1 MALFASGKIH
11 RPMGFERIACAFAVW
26 AALMP
31 VAIAQQVDAPE
42 PRGGIISGT
51 VTDAEQDIIPG
62 ATVTLNGP
70 GTLRTVEAD
79 ENGAF
84 NFTDIPPGGPYVVTI
99 KGSGLAPWRSPGLTL
114 NPGEVAFVSDVKVR
128 FLGDATSVTVTAS
141 SEEIAIQQVQLEEK
155 QRLFGIVPN
164 FYVVYDRNPVP
175 LTARLKFSLALRAET
190 DPVVFVG
197 GAMLSAM
204 DQAANMHDYGQG
216 ASAYAKRFGANYAT
230 AFSNV
235 MIGAAVLPSL
245 LHQDPRYFYQGTG
258 TKRSRLLHAL
268 SSPFICK
275 GDNGQRQI
283 NFSSIGGD
291 LASGAIAETYYP
303 RSNRG
308 PGLEF
313 QSALVTTTGRMA
325 NAVIQEF
332 LLRRFTPGSS
342 SRQ

>member
-1 MALFASGKIH
+1 MAHFASGKIQG
-11 RPMGFERIACAFAVW
+11 PAGFRRTLRALAVW

-31 VAIAQQVDAPE
+31 AAMAQQIDAPE
-42 PRGGIISGT
+42 PGTGIISGT
-51 VTDAEQDIIPG
+51 VTDADQDIIPG
-62 ATVTLNGP
+62 ATVTLDGP
-70 GTLRTVEAD
+70 ATSRTLAAD
-79 ENGAF
+79 ENGGFSFSDVA
-84 NFTDIPPGGPYVVTI
+84 PGGPYVVTI
-99 KGSGLAPWRSPGLTL
+99 NGNGLVPWTSPALTL
-114 NPGEVAFVSDVKVR
+114 KPGEVAFVSGVKVR
-128 FLGDATSVTVTAS
+128 FSGDVTSVTVNAS

-164 FYVVYDRNPVP
+164 FYVVYDPNPVP
-175 LTARLKFSLALRAET
+175 LTTKLKFSLALRAET

-204 DQAANMHDYGQG
+204 DQAANLHDYGQG

-235 MIGAAVLPSL
+235 MIGGAVLPSL

-268 SSPFICK
+268 SSPFICR
-275 GDNGQRQI
+275 GDNGQRQV

-291 LASGAIAETYYP
+291 LAAGAIAESYYP

-308 PGLEF
+308 PGLVF
-313 QSALVTTTGRMA
+313 QSTLITTTGRMA

-332 LLRRFTPGSS
+332 LLRRFTPGASHH
-342 SRQ
+342 Q